1 MFKQVLMSKGDFA
14 SLSHFTG
21 VDPSPNGT
29 QGSIS
34 SDSSDCLYLPMI
46 SLEITQAEVSTEK
59 AREHDGI
66 PCLNQ
71 TKN

>member
-1 MFKQVLMSKGDFA
+1 
-14 SLSHFTG
+14 
-21 VDPSPNGT
+21 
-29 QGSIS
+29 
-34 SDSSDCLYLPMI
+34 MI